1 MLLLQK
7 DYLKVGAE
15 GKLAPYSMEDIRQTM
30 LHVVDVEWGETT
42 DITPDVKLTFP
53 MPGHI
58 LGSSSVHLHIGEGK
72 HNIVFSGD
80 QKSMEKSWLFDAANV
95 RFPRCET
102 RSRIY
107 LRRKW

>member
-1 MLLLQK
+1 
-7 DYLKVGAE
+7 
-15 GKLAPYSMEDIRQTM
+15 MEDIRQTM

-42 DITPDVKLTFP
+42 DITPDVKLTFSNA
-53 MPGHI
+53 GHI

-80 QKSMEKSWLFDAANV
+80 QKYEKSWLFDAANV

-102 RSRIY
+102 
-107 LRRKW
+107 LV